1 MNDFR
6 SEYQSAVQD
15 MDTLGMKEIHIDALS
30 VMDEGRHRKRMRKK
44 VQRMTATTFSAV
56 CVIFL
61 CGFGTVKAAE
71 YIGNVIKVS
80 EWGFESGDAAT
91 MARNEAEGSTVYVTG
106 EEVGLALGEAEV
118 SAGAACPAAA
128 MPEEGI
134 HAGKVS
140 ETAGMEEATLV
151 KDIQYGDAGLEA
163 EGRDSG
169 TETLKKGKASD
180 AGTSEEEW
188 MSGMGATE
196 EGKAAGTE
204 SAEGEMASGKETAEG
219 GMPEALAGTAEETET
234 AEKETEWQKTAE
246 TQECLEDDLCSVEA
260 IPVKNYDSW
269 EEFEKNEDIIFPQ
282 PSISIGHPIAS
293 TQIMVCGDWAMVRYD
308 LDGKVLW
315 LERTDYADTEGHTS
329 TKVFPGGVCNER
341 SYTTSQGYTYTL
353 VDSAKGEGEGELQ
366 IHAAITVGSYEAFI
380 DFLGY
385 TEADAKR
392 IMDSIDLSIY
402 E

>member
-71 YIGNVIKVS
+71 YIGNVIRVS

-204 SAEGEMASGKETAEG
+204 SAEG

-246 TQECLEDDLCSVEA
+246 TQECDML
-260 IPVKNYDSW
+260 
-269 EEFEKNEDIIFPQ
+269 
-282 PSISIGHPIAS
+282 PI
-293 TQIMVCGDWAMVRYD
+293 
-308 LDGKVLW
+308 
-315 LERTDYADTEGHTS
+315 
-329 TKVFPGGVCNER
+329 
-341 SYTTSQGYTYTL
+341 
-353 VDSAKGEGEGELQ
+353 
-366 IHAAITVGSYEAFI
+366 
-380 DFLGY
+380 
-385 TEADAKR
+385 
-392 IMDSIDLSIY
+392 
-402 E
+402 